1 VANNSKI
8 KMVAA
13 MYQSG
18 PAITQA
24 IKDKVK
30 RDDFELLESN
40 DMKEVV
46 SRAYKLLQEKGQ
58 GGYVLFSPTAP
69 SFGVY
74 KNFME
79 RGQHF
84 MTTVKNL
91 LEKEV

>member
-1 VANNSKI
+1 
-8 KMVAA
+8 

-18 PAITQA
+18 PEIAKA
-24 IKDKVK
+24 IKNTVS
-30 RDDFELLESN
+30 REDFVLLESDN
-40 DMKEVV
+40 MDEVV
-46 SRAYKLLQEKGQ
+46 AKSYQLLKEKGQ

>member
-1 VANNSKI
+1 
-8 KMVAA
+8 MVVA

-18 PAITQA
+18 PQIAKEICS
-24 IKDKVK
+24 KVK
-30 RDDFELLESN
+30 RDDFVLLESN
-40 DMKEVV
+40 DMNEVV
-46 SRAYKLLQEKGQ
+46 EKAYNLLKEKGQ

-84 MTTVKNL
+84 MTTVKNM
-91 LEKEV
+91 LEKSA

>member
-1 VANNSKI
+1 
-8 KMVAA
+8 M
-13 MYQSG
+13 
-18 PAITQA
+18 
-24 IKDKVK
+24 D
-30 RDDFELLESN
+30 
-40 DMKEVV
+40 EVV
-46 SRAYKLLQEKGQ
+46 AKTYQLLKEKGQ

-91 LEKEV
+91 LEKTI